1 MTQQTESNRNNI
13 NNTINEFKLQ
23 KPLNDTTA
31 KNIQTLE
38 ARTPNF
44 YMQQK
49 IHKES
54 HPGRPV
60 ISSVNCHTN
69 KFHNRWSSFTATCSR
84 IKILC

>member
-23 KPLNDTTA
+23 KLLNDTTA
-31 KNIQTLE
+31 KNLQTLE

-60 ISSVNCHTN
+60 ISSVNCHT
-69 KFHNRWSSFTATCSR
+69 T
-84 IKILC
+84 KISQSLIIIYSHMFKN

>member
-23 KPLNDTTA
+23 KLLNDTTA
-31 KNIQTLE
+31 KNLQTLE

-60 ISSVNCHTN
+60 ITSVNCHTT
-69 KFHNRWSSFTATCSR
+69 KFHNR
-84 IKILC
+84 